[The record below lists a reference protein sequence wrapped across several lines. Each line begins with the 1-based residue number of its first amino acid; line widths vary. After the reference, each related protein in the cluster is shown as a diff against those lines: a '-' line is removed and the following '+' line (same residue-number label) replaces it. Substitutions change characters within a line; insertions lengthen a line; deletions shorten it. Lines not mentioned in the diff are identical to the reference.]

1 MMEKKMKFWKTSEN
15 KASFEHARML
25 TAHYSKSFYVS
36 ARMLPQERRWA
47 TYALYGFC
55 RYADNLIDNPRS
67 RTIKELED
75 EVNFISKEL
84 KTAYRTGESEHPILK
99 SFIAVALMYGIPIEY
114 PLELLKGVLMD
125 IKTTRYQTF
134 YDLYLFCYR
143 VAGVVGLMMTYVL
156 GFKSA
161 SAFHY
166 AEKLGIAMQLT
177 NILRDIKED
186 KNMGRIYLPLEEL
199 DRFGVSEEDI
209 INERMTPNF
218 KRLMKFQ
225 VERAHQYYKEAD
237 NGIPILERKAQF
249 AIYSASKIYQG
260 ILRKI
265 EARDYNSFLGR
276 VFVPQMKKIGIL
288 LQEIFLTR
296 IPLLPGRKIEFNPAE

>member
-1 MMEKKMKFWKTSEN
+1 MKKKVKFWLTSEN
-15 KASFEHARML
+15 KASFEHARMQ
-25 TAHYSKSFYVS
+25 TAHYSKSFYIS
-36 ARMLPQERRWA
+36 ARMLPRERRWA

-67 RTIKELED
+67 RTTKELEE
-75 EVNFISKEL
+75 EVNSISKEL
-84 KTAYRTGESEHPILK
+84 RRAYRTGESEHPILK
-99 SFIAVALMYGIPIEY
+99 PFIIVALRYGIPIEY

-125 IKTTRYQTF
+125 IKATRYQTF
-134 YDLYLFCYR
+134 DDLYLFCYR

-156 GFKSA
+156 GYKSCN
-161 SAFHY
+161 AFHY

-199 DRFGVSEEDI
+199 ARFGVSEDDI
-209 INERMTPNF
+209 MNERMTPNF
-218 KRLMKFQ
+218 RQLMQFQ
-225 VERAHQYYKEAD
+225 VERAHQYYEQAD
-237 NGIPILERKAQF
+237 KGIPMLERKAQF

-265 EARDYNSFLGR
+265 EARDYNSFMGR
-276 VFVPQMKKIGIL
+276 VFVPQMKKFGIL
-288 LQEIFLTR
+288 VQEIIATR
-296 IPLLPGRKIEFNPAE
+296 LPLLPGRKVEFNPAE

>member
-1 MMEKKMKFWKTSEN
+1 MKIWLTSEN

-25 TAHYSKSFYVS
+25 TAHYSKSFYIS
-36 ARMLPQERRWA
+36 ARMLPRERRWA
-47 TYALYGFC
+47 TFALYGFC

-67 RTIKELED
+67 RTTKELEE

-84 KTAYRTGESEHPILK
+84 KRAYRTGESEHPILK
-99 SFIAVALMYGIPIEY
+99 PFIVVALKYGIPLEY
-114 PLELLKGVLMD
+114 PLDLLKGVLMD

-134 YDLYLFCYR
+134 DDLYLFCYR
-143 VAGVVGLMMTYVL
+143 VAGVVGLMMTHVL
-156 GFKSA
+156 GYKTSK
-161 SAFHY
+161 AFHY

-186 KNMGRIYLPLEEL
+186 KNMGRIYLPQEEL
-199 DRFGVSEEDI
+199 ARFGVTEEDI
-209 INERMTPNF
+209 MNERMTPNF
-218 KRLMKFQ
+218 RRLMQFQ

-237 NGIPILERKAQF
+237 RGIPMLERKAQF

-276 VFVPQMKKIGIL
+276 VFVSQMKKIGIL
-288 LQEIFLTR
+288 LQEILLTR
-296 IPLLPGRKIEFNPAE
+296 VPWLPGRKVEFNPAE